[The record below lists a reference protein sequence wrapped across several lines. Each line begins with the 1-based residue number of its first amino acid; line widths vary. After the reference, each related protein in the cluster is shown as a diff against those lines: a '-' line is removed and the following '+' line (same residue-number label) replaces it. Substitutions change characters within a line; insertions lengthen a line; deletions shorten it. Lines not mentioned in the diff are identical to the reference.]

1 MQIHLICQAIT
12 DLLEEKKIV
21 PVETIKGKVFEE
33 LSEYR
38 EFVISNL
45 KLPAEVFDFILEESK
60 TRILSCCG
68 NEYYF
73 PTTNNPDSQEPN
85 VCLDCNLPI
94 VNHYFW
100 DDKVPTIYVPSTGK
114 KVIVNNENFYLGRKA
129 DCDLCLDNI
138 DMSRKHC
145 CIRLIDD
152 RYKAIDLGSRNGT
165 YLNQIKITEAYIKS
179 GDVLRFG
186 KKIYVV
192 IGNSSKTASVR
203 LSIENSA
210 MTKYGESSLTDMLMG
225 VQIGPYMIQDNLG
238 KGGMGIV
245 YLAENIET
253 HNKYAIKII
262 RSSKQDEIGV
272 VARFHKEKHVLE
284 KLKSPYII
292 QYYDAG
298 CYNGLDYIVL
308 EYFGTGS
315 LGDYLQEHTKMSL
328 YLSLKV
334 IMRVLDAM
342 EVAHE
347 SGVIH
352 RDIKPDN
359 ILIDAS
365 FDVRI
370 TDFGLMKNLETSR
383 TGASTVSGVT
393 LGTPSYMAPE
403 QIKTAKAVTAQ
414 TDVYGVAATLYHM
427 LCGRPPY
434 EGSGAIEII
443 MKVGVLP
450 IHPLQKYE
458 PDLPPA
464 LCEII
469 HKALSFEL
477 EDRYSSALQFK
488 DLLGQFLE

>member
-1 MQIHLICQAIT
+1 MQLHLICQAVT
-12 DLLEEKKIV
+12 DLLDEKKIV
-21 PVETIKGKVFEE
+21 PVESLKGKVFEE

-38 EFVISNL
+38 EYVITNL
-45 KLPAEVFDFILEESK
+45 KLPAEVFDFLLEESK

-68 NEYYF
+68 NQYYF
-73 PTTNNPDSQEPN
+73 PSNPANDSDETH

-94 VNHYFW
+94 KNHYYW
-100 DDKVPTIYVPSTGK
+100 NDKVPTVYVPSTGK
-114 KVIVNNENFYLGRKA
+114 KMLVNSENFYIGRKPE
-129 DCDLCLDNI
+129 CELCLDNI
-138 DMSRKHC
+138 DMSRRHC
-145 CIRLIDD
+145 CIRLVDN
-152 RYKAIDLGSRNGT
+152 RYKVVDLGSRNGT

-192 IGNSSKTASVR
+192 IGSSSKTTSVR
-203 LSIENSA
+203 LALDASA
-210 MTKYGESSLTDMLMG
+210 MSKYGESSLTDMLMG
-225 VQIGPYMIQDNLG
+225 VQIGPYLIQDNLG

-245 YLAENIET
+245 YLAEHIET
-253 HNKYAIKII
+253 HKKYAIKIL

-272 VARFHKEKHVLE
+272 VARFHKEQHVLE

-298 CYNGLDYIVL
+298 SYNGLDYIVL
-308 EYFGTGS
+308 EYFGNGN
-315 LGDYLQEHTKMSL
+315 LGDYLSEHGKMSL

-334 IMRVLDAM
+334 IMKVLEAM

-359 ILIDAS
+359 ILIDES
-365 FDVRI
+365 FDVRV

-383 TGASTVSGVT
+383 TGASTVTGVT

-414 TDVYGVAATLYHM
+414 TDVYGIAATLYHM
-427 LCGRPPY
+427 LSGHPPY
-434 EGSGAIEII
+434 EGTGAIEII

-450 IHPLQKYE
+450 IKPLQKYE
-458 PDLPPA
+458 LDLPEE
-464 LCEII
+464 LCQII

-477 EDRYSSALQFK
+477 EDRYTSALQFK
-488 DLLGQFLE
+488 DLLGKFLK